1 MFDPKS
7 ISVEEAE
14 AAAAASPQSAQAHV
28 TYAVALLRA
37 KKADEASREI
47 AAALKSDPA
56 NRDAHY
62 VASKLAAAAHDP
74 DGQEKH
80 LRAIASSGADGYT
93 VQMALADVAEARKD
107 HAATRLAL
115 EAAHRFDPTQVD
127 PLRGLYDLATADK
140 RDDDALAALRE
151 VARLD
156 QHDRRAYGLL
166 LGALVAGK
174 HWDEARQVGQA
185 AIFVDVESA
194 AIHVDYGKA
203 LAAAGDHAQA
213 AFELES
219 ALLCEDKPAERA
231 VALALLAGE
240 RLALGDAA
248 GARERRAEA
257 LKLDP
262 ACPQARA
269 LKL

>member
-7 ISVEEAE
+7 TPSRKQGPRPRR
-14 AAAAASPQSAQAHV
+14 SPQSAPAHV
-28 TYAVALLRA
+28 AYAVALLRA

-47 AAALKSDPA
+47 AAALKRDPHD
-56 NRDAHY
+56 RDAHF
-62 VASKLAAAAHDP
+62 VASKLAGAAQDL

-80 LRAIASSGADGYT
+80 LRAIAVVRSRR
-93 VQMALADVAEARKD
+93 LHRARWRSPRSPKP
-107 HAATRLAL
+107 ARTTRPRALAL

-127 PLRGLYDLATADK
+127 PLRGLYDLAAAEK
-140 RDDDALAALRE
+140 RDADALAALRE

-194 AIHVDYGKA
+194 AIHVDYAQGPRRGGRSR
-203 LAAAGDHAQA
+203 AGRRSSWRARSCA
-213 AFELES
+213 KPSPPS
-219 ALLCEDKPAERA
+219 ARPPWRFWPASASPWATPR
-231 VALALLAGE
+231 
-240 RLALGDAA
+240 
-248 GARERRAEA
+248 
-257 LKLDP
+257 
-262 ACPQARA
+262 ARA
-269 LKL
+269 SAAPRRSSSILRVQKRAR